1 MGQAMKTPLVSVIM
15 PIYNGA
21 ADLQK
26 ALDSILS
33 QTFSD
38 FEVIAINDG
47 SKDDSAAL
55 LNAVDDPRVRV
66 VHQDNMG
73 LAATLNRGLSM
84 AQGALVARQDQD
96 DLSHPER
103 LAQQVSYL
111 LSNPDCILLGTAAEI
126 WVGDEPTERTHDH
139 PTEHALLAFD
149 LLFNNPFV
157 HSSVMMRRDAVLAI
171 GGYTT
176 DKARQ
181 PPEDY
186 ELWSRL
192 ARYGRVANLAERLLV
207 YREVPQSMSRA
218 GPNPFL
224 DRLVTLS
231 AENLGFANGLVQ
243 PDTAMLDVAAL
254 THSAFHRLSRRPDIH
269 AMTQAVNGAAQR
281 IAAADPAVQ
290 ARAAERVR
298 ILQYQHMMHRTRSK
312 WALPILR
319 KIRALGQRLPFFR
332 T

>member
-1 MGQAMKTPLVSVIM
+1 MNNPLVSVLM

-21 ADLQK
+21 ADLRK
-26 ALDSILS
+26 ALDSVLS
-33 QTFSD
+33 QTFGD

-47 SKDDSAAL
+47 SKDDSAVL

-66 VHQDNMG
+66 IHQDNMG

-84 AQGALVARQDQD
+84 ARGALIARQDQD

-103 LAQQVSYL
+103 FARQVSFL
-111 LSNPDCILLGTAAEI
+111 QSNPECVLLGTAAEI
-126 WVGDEPTERTHDH
+126 WIGDERTDRAHDH
-139 PTEHALLAFD
+139 PTEHALLVFD

-157 HSSVMMRRDAVLAI
+157 HSSVMMRRDAVLAL

-176 DKARQ
+176 DKDRQ

-192 ARYGRVANLAERLLV
+192 ARHGRVANLPERLVV
-207 YREVPQSMSRA
+207 YREVPQSMSRV

-231 AENLGFANGLVQ
+231 AENLGFSNGLDQ
-243 PDTAMLDVAAL
+243 PDSVMQDVAAL
-254 THSAFHRLSRRPDIH
+254 THSAFHRLSRRPNIR
-269 AMTQAVNGAAQR
+269 AMTQAVNGAARR
-281 IAAADPAVQ
+281 IAADDPAVQ

-298 ILQYQHMMHRTRSK
+298 ILEYQWMMRQTGAE
-312 WALPILR
+312 WVLPILR
-319 KIRALGQRLPFFR
+319 KIRNLGRRLPLFR
-332 T
+332 V

>member
-1 MGQAMKTPLVSVIM
+1 MKTPLVTLLL

-21 ADLQK
+21 ADLRK
-26 ALDSILS
+26 AIDSVLG
-33 QTFSD
+33 QTFGD

-47 SKDDSAAL
+47 SKDNSAAL

-66 VHQDNMG
+66 IHQDNMG

-84 AQGALVARQDQD
+84 AEGSLVARQDQD
-96 DLSHPER
+96 DFSHPER
-103 LAQQVSYL
+103 LAKQVHYL
-111 LSNPDCILLGTAAEI
+111 QAHPDCVLLGTAAEI
-126 WVGDEPTERTHDH
+126 WVGDEPTDRAHDH
-139 PTEHALLAFD
+139 PTAHPVLAFD

-157 HSSVMMRRDAVLAI
+157 HSSVMMRRDAVLSI

-192 ARYGRVANLAERLLV
+192 ARCGQIANLPERLLV

-231 AENLGFANGLVQ
+231 AENLALANDQDQV
-243 PDTAMLDVAAL
+243 DTVVLDVAAL
-254 THSAFHRLSRRPDIH
+254 THSAFHRLSKRPDLR
-269 AMTQAVNGAAQR
+269 AMVQVINVASQR
-281 IAAADPAVQ
+281 IAPHDPVVQ
-290 ARAAERVR
+290 ARAAERVS
-298 ILQYQHMMHRTRSK
+298 ILRYQWMMHRTGSEGVR
-312 WALPILR
+312 PMLR
-319 KIRALGQRLPFFR
+319 KIRAAVRRFPFF
-332 T
+332 

>member
-1 MGQAMKTPLVSVIM
+1 MKTPLVSVLM
-15 PIYNGA
+15 PVYNGA
-21 ADLQK
+21 ADLRK
-26 ALDSILS
+26 ALDSVLG
-33 QTFSD
+33 QTFGD

-47 SKDDSAAL
+47 SRDNSAAL

-66 VHQDNMG
+66 IHQDNMG

-84 AQGALVARQDQD
+84 AEGSLVARQDQD

-103 LAQQVSYL
+103 LAKQVAYL
-111 LSNPDCILLGTAAEI
+111 QAHPECVLLGTAAEI
-126 WVGDEPTERTHDH
+126 WVGDEPTDRAHDH
-139 PTEHALLAFD
+139 PTEHAVLAFD

-157 HSSVMMRRDAVLAI
+157 HSSVMMRRNAVLAI

-192 ARYGRVANLAERLLV
+192 ARHGRVANLPERLLV
-207 YREVPQSMSRA
+207 YREVPQSMSRM

-231 AENLGFANGLVQ
+231 AENLAFANGQDQV
-243 PDTAMLDVAAL
+243 DAVVLDVAAL
-254 THSAFHRLSRRPDIH
+254 THSAFHRLSRRPGIR
-269 AMTQAVNGAAQR
+269 AMTQSVEGAAR
-281 IAAADPAVQ
+281 KIAADDPVVQ
-290 ARAAERVR
+290 ARAAERVK
-298 ILQYQHMMHRTRSK
+298 ILRYQWMMHRTGSEGAR
-312 WALPILR
+312 PMLR
-319 KIRALGQRLPFFR
+319 KIRALVRRFPLFR
-332 T
+332 A

>member
-1 MGQAMKTPLVSVIM
+1 MNTPQVSVLM
-15 PIYNGA
+15 PVYNGS
-21 ADLQK
+21 ADLRK
-26 ALDSILS
+26 ALDSVLS

-55 LNAVDDPRVRV
+55 LNAVDDHRVRV
-66 VHQDNMG
+66 IHQDNMG

-84 AQGALVARQDQD
+84 ARGSFIARQDQD

-103 LAQQVSYL
+103 LARQVSYL
-111 LSNPDCILLGTAAEI
+111 QSNPDCHLLGTAAEI
-126 WVGDEPTERTHDH
+126 WVGDEPTDRAHDH

-157 HSSVMMRRDAVLAI
+157 HSSVMMRRDAVLAL

-176 DKARQ
+176 DKDRQ

-192 ARYGRVANLAERLLV
+192 ARHGRVANLPERLVV
-207 YREVPQSMSRA
+207 YREVPQSMSRV

-231 AENLGFANGLVQ
+231 AENLGFSNGLDQ
-243 PDTAMLDVAAL
+243 PDSVMQDVAAL
-254 THSAFHRLSRRPDIH
+254 THSAFHRLSRRPNIR
-269 AMTQAVNGAAQR
+269 AMTQAVNGAARR
-281 IAAADPAVQ
+281 IAADDPAVQ

-298 ILQYQHMMHRTRSK
+298 ILQYQWMMRQTGAEWVR
-312 WALPILR
+312 PILR
-319 KIRALGQRLPFFR
+319 KIRNLGRRLPLFR
-332 T
+332 V

>member
-1 MGQAMKTPLVSVIM
+1 MNNPLVSVLM

-21 ADLQK
+21 ADLRK
-26 ALDSILS
+26 ALDSVLS
-33 QTFSD
+33 QTFGD

-66 VHQDNMG
+66 IHQDNMG

-84 AQGALVARQDQD
+84 ARGALIARQDQD

-103 LAQQVSYL
+103 FARQVSFL
-111 LSNPDCILLGTAAEI
+111 QSNPECVLLGTAAEI
-126 WVGDEPTERTHDH
+126 WIGDERTDRAHDH
-139 PTEHALLAFD
+139 PTEHALLVFD

-157 HSSVMMRRDAVLAI
+157 HSSVMMRRDAVLAL

-176 DKARQ
+176 DKDRQ

-192 ARYGRVANLAERLLV
+192 ARHGRVANLPERLVV
-207 YREVPQSMSRA
+207 YREVPQSMSRV

-231 AENLGFANGLVQ
+231 AENLGFSNGLDQ
-243 PDTAMLDVAAL
+243 PDSVMQDVAAV
-254 THSAFHRLSRRPDIH
+254 THSAVHRLSRRPNIR
-269 AMTQAVNGAAQR
+269 AMTQAVNGAARR
-281 IAAADPAVQ
+281 IAADDPAVQ

-298 ILQYQHMMHRTRSK
+298 ILQYQWMMRQTGAEWVR
-312 WALPILR
+312 PILR
-319 KIRALGQRLPFFR
+319 KIRNLGRRLPLFR
-332 T
+332 V

>member
-1 MGQAMKTPLVSVIM
+1 MNTPQVSVLM
-15 PIYNGA
+15 PVYNGS
-21 ADLQK
+21 ADLRK
-26 ALDSILS
+26 ALDSVLS
-33 QTFSD
+33 QTFGD

-66 VHQDNMG
+66 IHQDNMG

-84 AQGALVARQDQD
+84 ARGALIARQDQD

-103 LAQQVSYL
+103 FARQVSFL
-111 LSNPDCILLGTAAEI
+111 QSNPECVLLGTAAEI
-126 WVGDEPTERTHDH
+126 WIGDEPTDRAHDH
-139 PTEHALLAFD
+139 PTEHALLVFD

-157 HSSVMMRRDAVLAI
+157 HSSVMMRRDAVLAL

-176 DKARQ
+176 DKDRQ

-192 ARYGRVANLAERLLV
+192 ARHGRVANLPERLVV
-207 YREVPQSMSRA
+207 YREVPQSMSRV

-231 AENLGFANGLVQ
+231 AENLGFSNGLDQ
-243 PDTAMLDVAAL
+243 PDSVMQDVAAL
-254 THSAFHRLSRRPDIH
+254 THSAFHRLSRRPNIR
-269 AMTQAVNGAAQR
+269 AMTQAVNGAARR
-281 IAAADPAVQ
+281 IAADDPAVQ

-298 ILQYQHMMHRTRSK
+298 ILQYQWMMRQTSAGWVR
-312 WALPILR
+312 PILR
-319 KIRALGQRLPFFR
+319 KIRNLGRRLPLFR
-332 T
+332 V